1 MIVLVSVFGNNA
13 LIGNSRIDSINNAI
27 KGGNKIV
34 ITSDFV
40 HTRKGYISDSEKI
53 DGFRYLHVPKYKEN
67 LSLMRIYSHFVFALK
82 LKRYLRTISP
92 SVVYCAM
99 PTSTAAYVCGKYCKQ
114 RGIKFVIDVI
124 DLWPDSL
131 MPIYNGL
138 KAKMLYW
145 VVTPWRYITTQAYR
159 MADVILGESKEYA
172 MCAARYNSHSPVF
185 PIYLGVDGEYIRS
198 QLTGCQVSIE
208 RPADEI
214 WIAYAGSLGTSYDFR
229 TLVGGVAALNG
240 KYKYRLIFIGDG
252 VCRSEVE
259 KLVAQYSVNAQIT
272 GFVDYATLLK
282 YLSFCDIAVNI
293 FRNNTK
299 VVHSYKFN
307 DYVAT
312 NCFILNS
319 LSGETAEMIEKY
331 HVGLNF
337 DFDKHPLGQVLSD
350 VVEHWNFYREWRKN
364 NEKLIAEVL
373 DKKLV
378 YSLISD
384 ILAVD

>member
-1 MIVLVSVFGNNA
+1 MIVLVSAFGNTFS
-13 LIGNSRIDSINNAI
+13 GNSRLNSIRKAI
-27 KGGNKIV
+27 VGNKVQIV
-34 ITSDFV
+34 TTDFSHAKKDYLPKDKLNNQV
-40 HTRKGYISDSEKI
+40 
-53 DGFRYLHVPKYKEN
+53 RYLHVPKYRKN
-67 LSLMRIYSHFVFALK
+67 LSLARVYSHLVFAYK
-82 LKRYLRTISP
+82 LKKYLKTISP

-114 RGIKFVIDVI
+114 HGIKFVIDVI

-138 KAKMLYW
+138 KVKILYW
-145 VVTPWRYITTQAYR
+145 IVTPWRYITTQAYR

-172 MCAARYNSHSPVF
+172 MWAARYNSHSPVF
-185 PIYLGVDGEYIRS
+185 PIYLGVDMEYVNS
-198 QLTGCQVSIE
+198 QLAECRVKIE
-208 RPADEI
+208 KPADEI

-240 KYKYRLIFIGDG
+240 KYEYKLLFIGDG

-259 KLVAQYSVNAQIT
+259 ELVAKYSVNARIT

-350 VVEHWNFYREWRKN
+350 VVEHWSFYREWRKN